1 MLPVFPI
8 IAAAIGRAVIPA
20 ALGAIGINNAET
32 IEQATNLAN
41 SGQPV
46 ESIQLTGDIWID
58 GLAILAMVSRIAY
71 VQVKKKRKK
80 Q

>member
-1 MLPVFPI
+1 MLPVI
-8 IAAAIGRAVIPA
+8 LAAVGRTVIPA

-32 IEQATNLAN
+32 VEQVTNLAN

-46 ESIQLTGDIWID
+46 ESIQFTGDLWID
-58 GLAILAMVSRIAY
+58 GLAILAVVSRMAY
-71 VQVKKKRKK
+71 VRVKKKRQK